1 MRDLGVE
8 IMHSLTKMIG
18 DYIVTLFDDNEES
31 EIVLSRKD
39 LARKFGCVPSQINY
53 VLRSRFSPEQGFLIQ
68 SQRGGHGFI
77 RIMQLRFT
85 DCDEYAEH
93 LEDLVGS
100 VISEQDSRRL
110 LVRLQERD
118 VIKPRE
124 RLLVEVALRNQDDN
138 GRTLFDL
145 PPYKRDAMRAELL
158 KKILVSL
165 AMF

>member
-1 MRDLGVE
+1 V
-8 IMHSLTKMIG
+8 IG
-18 DYIVTLFDDNEES
+18 DYIVTLFDDKESS

-39 LARKFGCVPSQINY
+39 LAQKFGCVPSQINY

-77 RIMQLRFT
+77 RIMQLRFG

-93 LEDLVGS
+93 LEDLVGK
-100 VISEQDSRRL
+100 VISEQDARRL
-110 LVRLQERD
+110 LVRLQERGALT
-118 VIKPRE
+118 PRE
-124 RLLVEVALRNQDDN
+124 RLLAEVALRNQDEN
-138 GRTLFDL
+138 GRTIFDL
-145 PPYKRDAMRAELL
+145 PPYKRDSMRAELL

>member
-1 MRDLGVE
+1 MNVN
-8 IMHSLTKMIG
+8 SLTKVIG
-18 DYIVTLFDDNEES
+18 DYIVTLFDDS
-31 EIVLSRKD
+31 EGSEVVLSRKD

-77 RIMQLRFT
+77 RIMQLRFA

-93 LEDLVGS
+93 LEDLVGN
-100 VISEQDSRRL
+100 VISEQDARKL
-110 LVRLQERD
+110 LARLQERET
-118 VIKPRE
+118 ITPRE
-124 RLLVEVALRNQDDN
+124 RLIAEVALRNQDEN

-145 PPYKRDAMRAELL
+145 PPYKRDTMRAELL